1 MLNDT
6 LLSVLPAQYIIFA
19 ISVRSKLNTLDFR
32 YFFGCFHFHYVGV
45 IMVVTEYTY
54 VLSI

>member
-1 MLNDT
+1 MTHCSLYYLRNT
-6 LLSVLPAQYIIFA
+6 LFFA

-32 YFFGCFHFHYVGV
+32 YFFGCFHFHHVGV

-54 VLSI
+54 VLST